1 MRRALLDV
9 NVLVALMDADHE
21 AHEVA
26 HAWIDAAQPGGWA
39 TCAITQNG
47 LVRVLSQPRYPNAI
61 PAAHALRMLERAV
74 AAPNH
79 VFWPCDLGLADGI
92 AGDRLIGHRQITD
105 AYLLALTVR
114 HDGCLVT
121 LDRTIPRDLVPGAA
135 AEHLVVL

>member
-105 AYLLALTVR
+105 AYLLALAVQRGGALPSFDAGVPLSAVR
-114 HDGCLVT
+114 
-121 LDRTIPRDLVPGAA
+121 GAA
-135 AEHLVVL
+135 RRHLLAL